1 MSNGKCPNCEPSNAS
16 YTVVCEHG
24 RIFPFYTMNPYLI
37 FNQHPS
43 LHLDRASL
51 DQAYF
56 ALQRLL
62 HPDKIRYLSDQEKE
76 WAEQH
81 IGQINKAY
89 KALQSTLLIAKSAA
103 MYIQDPLKEL
113 ESFNERDIPV
123 LDSDFLNKIL
133 VLQMN
138 AVPND
143 IDELFNTII
152 SDLDTAIT
160 QLNFKDILH
169 AIARLTYVERLRNLI
184 QEI

>member
-1 MSNGKCPNCEPSNAS
+1 MPSH
-16 YTVVCEHG
+16 TVYKVICEHG
-24 RIFPFYTMNPYLI
+24 RVFPFYTMNPYLI

-43 LHLDRASL
+43 LNIDHASL

-62 HPDKIRYLSDQEKE
+62 HPDKIRNVSGQEKE

-113 ESFNERDIPV
+113 ESFNDRDIPV
-123 LDSDFLNKIL
+123 LDSYFLNKIL

-143 IDELFNTII
+143 IDELFNKII
-152 SDLDTAIT
+152 SDLDNAIK
-160 QLNFKDILH
+160 QLSLKDILH